1 MTAREPLAPELH
13 RGSSV
18 VHVRSRWMLDS
29 AAPVPGLQARSL
41 CNIGPDVEA
50 ARRLARSMLTEL
62 ALSPLADGKG
72 GSRRR

>member
-1 MTAREPLAPELH
+1 
-13 RGSSV
+13 
-18 VHVRSRWMLDS
+18 MLDS